1 MSRRLAAIAV
11 LTPALA
17 LLSACDQVN
26 AAADKVSV
34 CTEALNLV
42 TLVPNPDPEKTRQE
56 MADKAKKAE
65 ELASNVQNADVKG
78 ALDSMAQ
85 EYVDATKKSVD
96 ELRNF
101 TGWTADLV
109 RTQENL
115 RKACL

>member
-26 AAADKVSV
+26 AAADKATV
-34 CTEALNLV
+34 CTQALNLV

-56 MADKAKKAE
+56 AADKAKQAE
-65 ELASNVQNADVKG
+65 ELATDVQNADVKG
-78 ALDSMAQ
+78 ALDAMAQ
-85 EYVDATKKSVD
+85 QYVEASKKSVE
-96 ELRNF
+96 ELSNF
-101 TGWTADLV
+101 AGWTAELV
-109 RTQENL
+109 KTQENL